1 MVDIERWIHLH
12 AADLHG
18 IAERRGANE
27 EVVKLLATFVLGGL
41 DDDEIYAHLREI
53 TPSWDGQRS
62 PLADAPELLGEVRQ
76 IVDAAPA

>member
-1 MVDIERWIHLH
+1 MVDIERWIDLH

-18 IAERRGANE
+18 IAERLGASDE
-27 EVVKLLATFVLGGL
+27 FVELLATFILDGL
-41 DDDEIYAHLREI
+41 DDDEIYAHLRAM

-76 IVDAAPA
+76 IVDAAEA